1 MIRLPSISVS
11 ISDLLIVRSVVK
23 IASAISLE
31 LSLDNLS
38 TKTGKLL
45 IRFDIGIGT
54 PIMPV
59 EQINTWSSFKSN
71 NCATS
76 LVALKESLKPKSP
89 VQALAWPEFIKI
101 ALIKLPE
108 SDILF
113 SHKSTQ
119 AALTVDWVNN
129 PVHILFLGAKIRPR
143 SFFRESFNPAEI
155 PEK

>member
-1 MIRLPSISVS
+1 M
-11 ISDLLIVRSVVK
+11 VK

-45 IRFDIGIGT
+45 IRFDMGIGT

-59 EQINTWSSFKSN
+59 EQINTWSSFRPN

-76 LVALKESLKPKSP
+76 LVAFKESLKPKSP

-101 ALIKLPE
+101 ALIKLPDL
-108 SDILF
+108 DILC

-119 AALTVDWVNN
+119 AALTVDCVNN
-129 PVHILFLGAKIRPR
+129 PVHVLLAGDNMSPR
-143 SFFRESFNPAEI
+143 SFF
-155 PEK
+155 